1 MGVVQEQRIKMGCPD
16 MRRTDGHGGPQA
28 SLICKKCRQPLE
40 EWEVGFCEGCGMK
53 KTEAKQH
60 AAEIVWRMLSGRCCP
75 EVSDVDD
82 ITEDEIEQEMI
93 IEAINAVLDRLSKQ
107 LQNKSVIR

>member
-1 MGVVQEQRIKMGCPD
+1 VRNEKDRSEAAC
-16 MRRTDGHGGPQA
+16 
-28 SLICKKCRQPLE
+28 CRNC
-40 EWEVGFCEGCGMK
+40 V
-53 KTEAKQH
+53 AN
-60 AAEIVWRMLSGRCCP
+60 AGRCCP